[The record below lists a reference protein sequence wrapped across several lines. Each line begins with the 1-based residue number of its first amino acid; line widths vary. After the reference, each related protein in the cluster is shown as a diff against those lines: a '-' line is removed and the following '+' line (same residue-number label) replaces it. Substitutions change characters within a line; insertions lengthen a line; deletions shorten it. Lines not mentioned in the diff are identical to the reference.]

1 MTEDEKKEFEE
12 FLQWK
17 AEKAKKEELEKQKA
31 LQEVDSISED
41 NNEATK
47 DSSPK
52 SSLQSDSGKGDIN
65 VLPIVIAVLAI
76 LLLFLMV
83 GKCSS
88 SKSAEPVKE
97 DYVDVDSVEVVEA
110 DNSYSDSKPVAKTWN
125 FAIDKD
131 PMSDTNNIWASIR
144 SDNYVTQDL
153 PYEGSTYA
161 KITVRYMKKYGY
173 DVIIEIT
180 KGQINGRSYYNT
192 DYITARFDD
201 GTPKKYFFNE
211 AADGSSNV
219 VFLRHSSDFIKKC
232 KQAKD
237 IKIDLPLY
245 QGGRHVF
252 SFHVDEPLVWREK

>member
-1 MTEDEKKEFEE
+1 MTEDEKKEYEE

-17 AEKAKKEELEKQKA
+17 VEKAKKEEAEKQA
-31 LQEVDSISED
+31 VLQNAEGISED
-41 NNEATK
+41 NKEATK
-47 DSSPK
+47 DCSSKTSSP
-52 SSLQSDSGKGDIN
+52 SDSKKEDF
-65 VLPIVIAVLAI
+65 PILTMVIAVIVI
-76 LLLFLMV
+76 LLLFIMV

-88 SKSAEPVKE
+88 SKSAEPVGE
-97 DYVDVDSVEVVEA
+97 DYVEADSVDVVEA
-110 DNSYSDSKPVAKTWN
+110 DNSYSNSKPVTKTWD

-144 SDNYVTQDL
+144 SDDYITQDF

-201 GTPKKYFFNE
+201 GKPQKYYFNE
-211 AADGSSNV
+211 AADGSSTI
-219 VFLRHSSDFIKKC
+219 VFLHRSSDFIKRC

-237 IKIDLPLY
+237 IKIDIPIY
-245 QGGRHVF
+245 KGGRPVF
-252 SFHVDEPLVWREK
+252 SFHVDEPLVWRDK

>member
-17 AEKAKKEELEKQKA
+17 AEKAKKEETENQTA
-31 LQEVDSISED
+31 LQKNDGLCKD
-41 NNEATK
+41 KNEATK

-52 SSLQSDSGKGDIN
+52 SSSPAAPEKGDIK

-88 SKSAEPVKE
+88 SKSAEPVE
-97 DYVDVDSVEVVEA
+97 EEYVDADSVEVVEA
-110 DNSYSDSKPVAKTWN
+110 DNDYSSSEPVAKTWD
-125 FAIDKD
+125 FTIEKD
-131 PMSDTNNIWASIR
+131 PMSDTNNIWASIQ
-144 SDNYVTQDL
+144 SDNYVTQDF

-173 DVIIEIT
+173 DVLIKIT

-219 VFLRHSSDFIKKC
+219 VFLRHPSDFIKKC

-237 IKIDLPLY
+237 IIIDLPLY
-245 QGGRHVF
+245 QGGRPVF

>member
-31 LQEVDSISED
+31 LQEASSISEV

-47 DSSPK
+47 ANSSK
-52 SSLQSDSGKGDIN
+52 ASSNSDSEKGDFN
-65 VLPIVIAVLAI
+65 VFPIVIAVLVI

-88 SKSAEPVKE
+88 SKSAEPVGE
-97 DYVDVDSVEVVEA
+97 DYVDADSVEVVEA
-110 DNSYSDSKPVAKTWN
+110 DNSYSDSKPIAKTWN
-125 FAIDKD
+125 FTIDKD

-144 SDNYVTQDL
+144 SDNYVIQDF

-192 DYITARFDD
+192 DYITARFDE
-201 GTPKKYFFNE
+201 GTPQKYFFNE
-211 AADGSSNV
+211 AADGSSTM
-219 VFLRHSSDFIKKC
+219 VFLRRSSDFIKKC
-232 KQAKD
+232 KLAKD

-245 QGGRHVF
+245 QGGRPMF